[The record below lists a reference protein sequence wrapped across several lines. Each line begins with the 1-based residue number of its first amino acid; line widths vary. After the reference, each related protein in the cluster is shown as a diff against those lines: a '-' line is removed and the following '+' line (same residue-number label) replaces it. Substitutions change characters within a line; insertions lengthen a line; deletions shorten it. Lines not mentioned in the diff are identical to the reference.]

1 MMRLLPNWFQLA
13 RRSSLSWLILLE
25 TDKLQSLYRHQ
36 SHQVLISSSA
46 DQSQNTPPP
55 RIRPVSRSTLFLQT
69 SQQKREEFSKIY
81 CKEPLLESKKMGGG
95 GSFSTLLTF
104 KSLKVHCS
112 SNGRNWF
119 SERLLLGRVL
129 LPSGSPSPLLESII
143 QATPKIVSDKT
154 TRETDLAGFPLP
166 TLSNTNEMKFKD

>member
-36 SHQVLISSSA
+36 SHHVLISSSA
-46 DQSQNTPPP
+46 DQSQNNPPP
-55 RIRPVSRSTLFLQT
+55 QESVQCLVPRSF
-69 SQQKREEFSKIY
+69 
-81 CKEPLLESKKMGGG
+81 CKHHSKKEKSSAKFTAKNHCLKAKKWGG

-166 TLSNTNEMKFKD
+166 TLSNTSEMKFKD